1 MLNRFHRIPV
11 RNGQTDR
18 QTDRITISISHVR
31 VPMCDKNCT
40 NNYTHLSS
48 TIFTQ
53 VAMELSYEGMCFV
66 YFRTQRHAIER
77 ASSDLVHWP
86 SLATGNI
93 VHSSTSKSVSISLT
107 LFLLW
112 ILSIL
117 TKSYKNLHWK
127 CITSEQHQN
136 AHFGNALSRP
146 AGRAYPHAPQTS

>member
-1 MLNRFHRIPV
+1 MSVYRCAIKTVQIITRIYRQQFLHRW
-11 RNGQTDR
+11 RWNW
-18 QTDRITISISHVR
+18 
-31 VPMCDKNCT
+31 
-40 NNYTHLSS
+40 
-48 TIFTQ
+48 
-53 VAMELSYEGMCFV
+53 AMKACASYILGPK
-66 YFRTQRHAIER
+66 RHAIER